1 MWEAGEAFSA
11 ITHLGLRTSGDRSS
25 LLVLQASGL
34 RFPHVLSP
42 DIGSNT
48 FLTQA
53 SMVMAGGLI

>member
-11 ITHLGLRTSGDRSS
+11 ITHLELRTSGDRSS
-25 LLVLQASGL
+25 LLLLQASGL

-48 FLTQA
+48 FLTHT
-53 SMVMAGGLI
+53 SMMMAGGLI